1 VKLMQHIR
9 VFRWIVVAAAALAM
23 LTACQPVRPTPAAA
37 PGIAATPAL
46 APDAAAIGAASVDF
60 VAGMLGIAPDTLRI
74 ATVEAMNWPDAALG
88 CPQPD
93 MIYAAV
99 ITPGYR
105 VVLETA
111 DARFVVHTDSRPDG
125 EKIICPEE

>member
-1 VKLMQHIR
+1 
-9 VFRWIVVAAAALAM
+9 M
-23 LTACQPVRPTPAAA
+23 LTALFLMACQPVRPAPVATPAAA
-37 PGIAATPAL
+37 PAL
-46 APDAAAIGAASVDF
+46 APDAAAMAEASVDF
-60 VAGMLGIAPDTLRI
+60 ATATLGVTPDALRI
-74 ATVEAMNWPDAALG
+74 VAVEAVNWPDAALG
-88 CPQPD
+88 CPQPE

-111 DARFVVHTDSRPDG
+111 DAPVIVHTDSRRDG

>member
-1 VKLMQHIR
+1 MRFTLHLSQLALV
-9 VFRWIVVAAAALAM
+9 AALAWGVA
-23 LTACQPVRPTPAAA
+23 ACQPVRPLPAESTPAASSA
-37 PGIAATPAL
+37 PAL
-46 APDAAAIGAASVDF
+46 SAEEQAVAEASIAVVAAAQTLAPAALTVLS
-60 VAGMLGIAPDTLRI
+60 
-74 ATVEAMNWPDAALG
+74 VEAVNWPDAALG

-111 DARFVVHTDSRPDG
+111 DARFVVHTDSRPGG
-125 EKIICPEE
+125 EQIICPEE

>member
-1 VKLMQHIR
+1 MGEASID
-9 VFRWIVVAAAALAM
+9 F
-23 LTACQPVRPTPAAA
+23 
-37 PGIAATPAL
+37 ATTTL
-46 APDAAAIGAASVDF
+46 GAARDGLHIL
-60 VAGMLGIAPDTLRI
+60 A
-74 ATVEAMNWPDAALG
+74 VEAVNWPDAALG

-105 VVLETA
+105 VVIATA
-111 DARFVVHTDSRPDG
+111 DAPIIVHTDSRIDG

>member
-1 VKLMQHIR
+1 M
-9 VFRWIVVAAAALAM
+9 VV

-37 PGIAATPAL
+37 PVIVATPAL
-46 APDAAAIGAASVDF
+46 APDAAAIGAASVAF
-60 VAGMLGIAPDTLRI
+60 VAATRGIAPDALRI
-74 ATVEAMNWPDAALG
+74 TAVEAVNWPDAALG

-111 DARFVVHTDSRPDG
+111 DARFVVHTDSRPGG
-125 EKIICPEE
+125 EQIICPEE

>member
-1 VKLMQHIR
+1 MQHTQ
-9 VFRWIVVAAAALAM
+9 VLRWISAAATAM
-23 LTACQPVRPTPAAA
+23 VVLTACQPVRPTPAAA
-37 PGIAATPAL
+37 PLIVATPAL
-46 APDAAAIGAASVDF
+46 APDAAAIGAASVDL
-60 VAGMLGIAPDTLRI
+60 VAGTLGIAPDTLRI

-105 VVLETA
+105 VVLETV

-125 EKIICPEE
+125 EKIICPEK

>member
-1 VKLMQHIR
+1 MAEASIA
-9 VFRWIVVAAAALAM
+9 VVATRKRWRRRAL
-23 LTACQPVRPTPAAA
+23 TGCT
-37 PGIAATPAL
+37 
-46 APDAAAIGAASVDF
+46 SS
-60 VAGMLGIAPDTLRI
+60 
-74 ATVEAMNWPDAALG
+74 VEAVNWPDAALG

-111 DARFVVHTDSRPDG
+111 DARFVVHTDSRIGG
-125 EKIICPEE
+125 EQIICPEE

>member
-1 VKLMQHIR
+1 M
-9 VFRWIVVAAAALAM
+9 VV

-37 PGIAATPAL
+37 PVIVATPAL
-46 APDAAAIGAASVDF
+46 APDAAAIGAASVAF
-60 VAGMLGIAPDTLRI
+60 VAATRGIAPDALHIT
-74 ATVEAMNWPDAALG
+74 AVEAVNWPDAALG

-111 DARFVVHTDSRPDG
+111 DARFVVHTDSRPGG
-125 EKIICPEE
+125 EQIICPEE